1 MGALILTALSV
12 QWPAGG
18 SQSGRPAQEGACD
31 ILGRH
36 VPWPLLSHRD
46 TPGHFRW
53 QLPGNKRCSQEMFKP
68 WGLWFKRC
76 CCHFLVTGPKE
87 RYFVLREP
95 RFPHLTSLNNYAP
108 FAYFCEDDIAHL
120 TWYLAHS
127 R

>member
-31 ILGRH
+31 MLGRH

-53 QLPGNKRCSQEMFKP
+53 QLPGNKRCSQEMLKP
-68 WGLWFKRC
+68 WGLWFTVTSSSRDLKKGILC
-76 CCHFLVTGPKE
+76 SGSPAFL
-87 RYFVLREP
+87 
-95 RFPHLTSLNNYAP
+95 
-108 FAYFCEDDIAHL
+108 I
-120 TWYLAHS
+120 
-127 R
+127 